1 MSIWTHVSGCI
12 RVDAFRM
19 QMPHPCSFAGALGL
33 VDPIAADKKLCKK
46 IEDAMGHIVRF
57 GDKDWATTLPL
68 GSEGSLEYKII
79 ENPDRAML
87 AAYVVPFW
95 GDLRDFDASDLPTLQ
110 DWFKGACKKLATVR
124 GAVLFAEVETGER
137 MTLAWPEGGE
147 G

>member
-12 RVDAFRM
+12 RVDALRM
-19 QMPHPCSFAGALGL
+19 QEPDPCSLAGALGL
-33 VDPIAADKKLCKK
+33 VDPIAADKKERKK
-46 IEDAMGHIVRF
+46 IEDAMGRIVRF
-57 GDKDWATTLPL
+57 GDKECETTLPL
-68 GSEGSLEYKII
+68 GSEGSLEYQII

-110 DWFKGACKKLATVR
+110 DWFKGVCKKLWIR

-137 MTLAWPEGGE
+137 MTLAWPEGGAE
-147 G
+147 

>member
-19 QMPHPCSFAGALGL
+19 QMPDPCSFAGALGL
-33 VDPIAADKKLCKK
+33 VDPIAADKKLRKK
-46 IEDAMGHIVRF
+46 IEDAMGP
-57 GDKDWATTLPL
+57 LPL
-68 GSEGSLEYKII
+68 GSEGPLEYKII

-110 DWFKGACKKLATVR
+110 DWFKGACKKLGTVR

-137 MTLAWPEGGE
+137 MTLAWPEGGQP
-147 G
+147 